1 MSGDR
6 TGRGRRVGGLGRPP
20 ATRSSAAAHSTFAAL
35 LTRSGIPARAVHLGD
50 DWSVG
55 VQLTID
61 GQPRDLYLRLD
72 ARGGALWQ
80 IEGPGGLCA
89 CGSWPPVRTGRAT
102 AAQRNLARLR
112 RAIERRSAAVGHPEP
127 LPGPAA
133 PGRSGRHQREDGT
146 TMTRTTASGPGA
158 AIPEAHPVLLTAR
171 GVLHQAGLRPELE
184 VGPVVAQLVIPGA
197 HESLVRVDVVT
208 DPEDEGRESGALR
221 ATLVNALGEQR
232 VLYDSRTIPM
242 PVGFCRTDGP
252 SNTYLLTKVVLTAL
266 VREALEDIA
275 VAEGVEDF
283 TVTAHPPAGHR
294 LHHDIALP
302 ADCDQFAVR
311 SALAALRLA
320 GWRVHQVTADAD
332 GRPVLRFGD
341 PVGPGAPFSNLGKVD
356 QALWAAGFER
366 VRYGSQVG
374 GYELGYHGDH
384 GVYVGTHGFGKG
396 EPEREEL
403 IEALAEALVDTGDW
417 RVERA
422 EYGALL
428 VTAVPTAEGE
438 IRTYA
443 VQVNLD
449 FPARS
454 PEEAARL
461 AYEHLAVHG
470 AGEVDVFE
478 VDDVDRRWSITV
490 ADVDVS

>member
-1 MSGDR
+1 MRGDP
-6 TGRGRRVGGLGRPP
+6 TKRGGGPEPPP
-20 ATRSSAAAHSTFAAL
+20 AARSSAAAHNAFAAL

-55 VQLTID
+55 VSLTID

-72 ARGGALWQ
+72 ARGGVLWQ
-80 IEGPGGLCA
+80 IEGPDGLCA
-89 CGSWPPVRTGRAT
+89 CGSWPPAT
-102 AAQRNLARLR
+102 TAGKNLARLR
-112 RAIERRSAAVGHPEP
+112 RAIQRRGAAVGHPAP
-127 LPGPAA
+127 VPGPAA
-133 PGRSGRHQREDGT
+133 PGCSGHHQREDRT
-146 TMTRTTASGPGA
+146 TMTRTTAPGA
-158 AIPEAHPVLLTAR
+158 GAATPAAHPALLAAR
-171 GVLHQAGLRPELE
+171 AVLHRAGLRSELE

-197 HESLVRVDVVT
+197 HETLVRVDVVT
-208 DPEDEGRESGALR
+208 DPEDEGRESSALR
-221 ATLVNALGEQR
+221 AVLVNALGEQR
-232 VLYDSRTIPM
+232 VLYDARTIPM

-252 SNTYLLTKVVLTAL
+252 ADTHRLTKAVLTEL
-266 VREALEDIA
+266 VREALEDDA

-283 TVTAHPPAGHR
+283 TVTAHPPADHR

-302 ADCDQFAVR
+302 ADCHQAAVR
-311 SALAALRLA
+311 SALAALRSA
-320 GWRVHQVTADAD
+320 GWRVHQVAAGTD
-332 GRPVLRFGD
+332 GRPVLRFGN

-356 QALWAAGFER
+356 QALWAVGFDR

-374 GYELGYHGDH
+374 GYSLGYHGDH
-384 GVYVGTHGFGKG
+384 GVYVGTHGPGAG
-396 EPEREEL
+396 SPEGEEL
-403 IEALAEALVDTGDW
+403 IEDLTEALLGTGDW

-422 EYGALL
+422 EHGALV

-461 AYEHLAVHG
+461 AYEHLAEHG
-470 AGEVDVFE
+470 PGEVEVFE
-478 VDDVDRRWSITV
+478 TDAVDRRWSITV
-490 ADVDVS
+490 ANVDES